1 MNSPRLSP
9 PILLALLF
17 ALAAAS
23 TQAQEATEEPVEVPA
38 TDVVQEAAESD
49 VERVSLEEVRRFVSV
64 FRAVQQAY
72 VDSVDDQQ
80 LMQSAIRGLLTDL
93 DPHSA
98 YLDARATQSMNETA
112 TGAYGGLGLEIL
124 QRPDQRRQRGRRG
137 RSHARRA
144 GNEHRADGG
153 A

>member
-1 MNSPRLSP
+1 MNSLPRLHRTLVALSLTLCLAAVSALAQDTPAPP
-9 PILLALLF
+9 PI
-17 ALAAAS
+17 
-23 TQAQEATEEPVEVPA
+23 EAPSAEAP
-38 TDVVQEAAESD
+38 AAEPAS
-49 VERVSLEEVRRFVSV
+49 ERVSLEEVRRFVSV

-124 QRPDQRRQRGRRG
+124 HGRT
-137 RSHARRA
+137 AA
-144 GNEHRADGG
+144 WW
-153 A
+153 